1 MTMQYAKFSR
11 FGWAQHGTPRKLQ
24 LFSFWCGIQCCES
37 RASDTAGIGPRTQ
50 WFTLSSVTCGTR
62 QLSTI
67 PVSPTPSDS
76 DTVYTFTVS
85 LTVYSLIK
93 KKTPKG
99 KAATSKEEKSVK
111 VKELQFSIDNTNYLD
126 FLQSILNKHG
136 QDQYMLLV
144 KKQFSF
150 KYIPLKVKR

>member
-1 MTMQYAKFSR
+1 M
-11 FGWAQHGTPRKLQ
+11 
-24 LFSFWCGIQCCES
+24 
-37 RASDTAGIGPRTQ
+37 
-50 WFTLSSVTCGTR
+50 
-62 QLSTI
+62 

-76 DTVYTFTVS
+76 DTVYTFAVS

-93 KKTPKG
+93 KKTPRG

-144 KKQFSF
+144 KKQFPF